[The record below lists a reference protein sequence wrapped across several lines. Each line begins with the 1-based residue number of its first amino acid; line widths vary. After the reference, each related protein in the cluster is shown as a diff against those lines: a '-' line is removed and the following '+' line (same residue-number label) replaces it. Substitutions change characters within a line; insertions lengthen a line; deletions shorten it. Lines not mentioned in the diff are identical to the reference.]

1 MTERIYAVD
10 NGYIDYDPSIPGF
23 ISAVVEYMPSPEFRL
38 FMMAGL
44 DLLTEKIDL
53 LGNVAWIADIRK
65 TEIYDQEDIEWALGW
80 NKKAYEAGLR
90 YMAMIMPESM
100 FATLNVQEYM
110 EERKR
115 KSDTLVV
122 KQFGDLD
129 SAKEWYSYVLKP

>member
-10 NGYIDYDPSIPGF
+10 NGYIDYDPSIPGL
-23 ISAVVEYMPSPEFRL
+23 ISAVVGYMPSPEFRL